1 MIIKINSYLFSGYL
15 NENID
20 KNINKF
26 KNLSIIFNPENENS
40 INCHDIKILRNYC
53 KTKRIKFF
61 YKNNIKL
68 ATQYK
73 ADGIYLSSDN
83 KKFYKNLDNKKFQ
96 IIGTAHSQ
104 QEYFIKYNQ
113 GCEMVMLSP
122 LFFNKKYPKKRIL
135 GVIKFNL
142 ITRSWVSKVGALGGI
157 LKTNLKK
164 VYTTSAKSIGFIRL
178 INNQT

>member
-73 ADGIYLSSDN
+73 ADGVYLSSEN
-83 KKFYKNLDNKKFQ
+83 KKFYKNLGNKKLQ

-104 QEYFIKYNQ
+104 QEYFIK
-113 GCEMVMLSP
+113 
-122 LFFNKKYPKKRIL
+122 
-135 GVIKFNL
+135 
-142 ITRSWVSKVGALGGI
+142 
-157 LKTNLKK
+157 
-164 VYTTSAKSIGFIRL
+164 
-178 INNQT
+178 

>member
-1 MIIKINSYLFSGYL
+1 MIIKINSYLFIGYL

-73 ADGIYLSSDN
+73 ADGVYL
-83 KKFYKNLDNKKFQ
+83 
-96 IIGTAHSQ
+96 
-104 QEYFIKYNQ
+104 
-113 GCEMVMLSP
+113 
-122 LFFNKKYPKKRIL
+122 
-135 GVIKFNL
+135 
-142 ITRSWVSKVGALGGI
+142 
-157 LKTNLKK
+157 
-164 VYTTSAKSIGFIRL
+164 
-178 INNQT
+178 

>member
-73 ADGIYLSSDN
+73 ADGVYLSSEN
-83 KKFYKNLDNKKFQ
+83 KKFYKNLGNKKFQ

-122 LFFNKKYPKKRIL
+122 LFFNKKYPKKKNF
-135 GVIKFNL
+135 G
-142 ITRSWVSKVGALGGI
+142 SD
-157 LKTNLKK
+157 
-164 VYTTSAKSIGFIRL
+164 
-178 INNQT
+178 